1 LAILARSGYTQLL
14 ISVVGTQVRPILE
27 RQRPGAPGLSAAFL
41 GSSVARPPRNY
52 DWKADGVL
60 GTLTINGPGVER
72 MPKKRKIPPR
82 QDGIAGR

>member
-1 LAILARSGYTQLL
+1 MIDCPCRALFGIAQIIAFDRAR
-14 ISVVGTQVRPILE
+14 
-27 RQRPGAPGLSAAFL
+27 LS
-41 GSSVARPPRNY
+41 PRNY